1 LVDFF
6 KTLQKRR
13 SIRSFT
19 NQNVPKSKLA
29 KILNGVRLAP
39 SSAGLQSYKIF
50 IIKNDAIKKKLV
62 IATHGQK
69 YVDAQAVFVFCM
81 NPAKIKQKFGSRGE
95 KLFSLQ
101 DATIAAA
108 YTQLCAEALGIS
120 SVWIGHFNEKLVKK
134 ALRTKLRPVC
144 IMPLGYS
151 NEKPGK
157 KKYKKINELVRKV

>member
-1 LVDFF
+1 V
-6 KTLQKRR
+6 Q
-13 SIRSFT
+13 
-19 NQNVPKSKLA
+19 KSKLT
-29 KILNGVRLAP
+29 KILNGVKLAP

-108 YTQLCAEALGIS
+108 YAQLCAQALGIS

-134 ALRTKLRPVC
+134 ALHTKLRPVC

-151 NEKPGK
+151 NEKPEK
-157 KKYKKINELVRKV
+157 KKYKKINELVKKV